1 MAGAAAVAG
10 GGSACGVVVGNGDD
24 RRRRTLTNASIQP
37 GFWAVWTVWYLL
49 KVLTAV
55 EFLCVLGS
63 RGYLLYTVYAV
74 PVELSTAN
82 TAMAQVH
89 SKVAF
94 LLWTS
99 LTLF

>member
-24 RRRRTLTNASIQP
+24 RRRTVTNASIQP
-37 GFWAVWTVWYLL
+37 GFWAVWYLL
-49 KVLTAV
+49 KALAVV

-63 RGYLLYTVYAV
+63 RGYLLYTIYAV